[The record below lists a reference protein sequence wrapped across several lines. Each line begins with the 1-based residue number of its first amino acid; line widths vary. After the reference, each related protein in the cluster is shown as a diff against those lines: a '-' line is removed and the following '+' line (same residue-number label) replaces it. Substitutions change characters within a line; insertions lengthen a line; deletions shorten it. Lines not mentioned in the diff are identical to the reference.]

1 MPESETSK
9 VIKERINNRIKSNQE
24 QTEFFKEKII
34 ILDNEKTPLDTAI
47 KSIDKVVFD
56 DITNVN
62 NKLQDV
68 KTAYADRIT
77 AACRT
82 NLFWRRTGISTAP
95 GGAGAGAGYYNIHTY
110 TCTKTTT
117 SGFTGITYISSA
129 PDGRSSHSSGLLAVQ
144 SKNLYGIRY
153 YDEAYTEDVVDS
165 FVAGFIGTVGTGST
179 IVTALTSYSSQTLSS
194 ITTGQLLICKKDG
207 VFTTENNEIVGI
219 GTTVA
224 DLSVINSGLSTES
237 VVYKFIV
244 ESNASASVSAPES
257 DGSFVEF
264 QILKSADEVGNFDI
278 PFGRSPY
285 SPQTIGIMNSSTI
298 GKGVKVEF
306 TNQGYPSA
314 SQSWR
319 PELEGV
325 DLRDGNGAISKPQVS
340 AGKIYYDVGF
350 TVKPQKLVSGNWVD
364 ASEGDVGYLYFSGV
378 GVIILPDDTARVTS
392 LGSCSTQQ
400 TALTNAITI
409 ADAAEADI
417 ASGTSTINTR
427 LQIATAL
434 REERN
439 TLNIQIWG
447 QRQLLGKLK
456 EENSTGNTLKTYLN
470 NNAISGIIT

>member
-9 VIKERINNRIKSNQE
+9 VIKERINNRIKLNKE

-34 ILDNEKTPLDTAI
+34 VLDNEKTPLDTAI

-68 KTAYADRIT
+68 KTAYDNRIT

-82 NLFWRRTGISTAP
+82 NLFWRRTGIGTEP
-95 GGAGAGAGYYNIHTY
+95 TQGGDGYYNVHTY
-110 TCTKTTT
+110 KCTKTKT
-117 SGFTGITYISSA
+117 SGFTGITTYISSA
-129 PDGRSSHSSGLLAVQ
+129 PKGTSSHSSGLLAVQ

-179 IVTALTSYSSQTLSS
+179 IVTALVSYSSQTLSG

-207 VFTTENNEIVGI
+207 VFTIDNNEIVGI

-224 DLSVINSGLSTES
+224 DLSVINSELSTES

-278 PFGRSPY
+278 SFGRSPY
-285 SPQTIGIMNSSTI
+285 SPQTIGIMKSSII

-325 DLRDGNGAISKPQVS
+325 NLQDGNGVISKPQVS

-364 ASEGDVGYLYFSGV
+364 ASEGDVGYLYFSAG
-378 GVIILPDDTARVTS
+378 GQSLLFPTDTARVTNLS
-392 LGSCSTQQ
+392 PCPTQE

-456 EENSTGNTLKTYLN
+456 EENSTGNKLKTYLN

>member
-1 MPESETSK
+1 MAESETSK
-9 VIKERINNRIKSNQE
+9 VIKERINNRIKLNEE
-24 QTEFFKEKII
+24 QTEFFKERII
-34 ILDNEKTPLDTAI
+34 VLDNEKAPLDTAI

-68 KTAYADRIT
+68 KTAYDNRIT

-82 NLFWRRTGISTAP
+82 NLFWRRTGIGTASTQD
-95 GGAGAGAGYYNIHTY
+95 GDGYYNVHTY

-117 SGFTGITYISSA
+117 SGFTGITTYISSA
-129 PDGRSSHSSGLLAVQ
+129 PDGTSSHSSGLLAVQ
-144 SKNLYGIRY
+144 SHNLYGIRY
-153 YDEAYTEDVVDS
+153 YDEAYTEDIVDS
-165 FVAGFIGTVGTGST
+165 FVAGFIGTVGSGST
-179 IVTALTSYSSQTLSS
+179 IVTALTAYSSQALSDVK
-194 ITTGQLLICKKDG
+194 TGQLLICKKDG
-207 VFTTENNEIVGI
+207 VFNTENNEIVSI

-237 VVYKFIV
+237 VVYKLIV

-257 DGSFVEF
+257 NGSFVEF

-325 DLRDGNGAISKPQVS
+325 DLRDGNGKISEPQVS
-340 AGKIYYDVGF
+340 AGKIYYDIGF
-350 TVKPQKLVSGNWVD
+350 TVKPQKLVNENWVD
-364 ASEGDVGYLYFSGV
+364 ASEGDVGYLYFGAGFLTPV
-378 GVIILPDDTARVTS
+378 DTARVINLS
-392 LGSCSTQQ
+392 PCPTQE

-409 ADAAEADI
+409 ANAAEANI
-417 ASGTSTINTR
+417 ASGISTINTR

-434 REERN
+434 REERS
-439 TLNIQIWG
+439 TVNIQIWG

-470 NNAISGIIT
+470 NNAVSGIIT

>member
-9 VIKERINNRIKSNQE
+9 VIKERVNNRIKSNQE

-34 ILDNEKTPLDTAI
+34 VLDNEKVPLDSAI

-56 DITNVN
+56 DVTNVN
-62 NKLQDV
+62 SKLQDV
-68 KTAYADRIT
+68 KTSYAARIT

-82 NLFWRRTGISTAP
+82 NLFWRRTGISTVGVGT
-95 GGAGAGAGYYNIHTY
+95 GGDYYSRHTY

-117 SGFTGITYISSA
+117 SGFSGITYISSV
-129 PDGRSSHSSGLLAVQ
+129 PDGTSSHSSGLLAVQ

-179 IVTALTSYSSQTLSS
+179 IVTTLTAYSSQALSG
-194 ITTGQLLICKKDG
+194 IKTGQLLICKKDG
-207 VFTTENNEIVGI
+207 VFTSENNEIVGI

-244 ESNASASVSAPES
+244 ESNASASASAPES

-264 QILKSADEVGNFDI
+264 QILKSADEVGNFEI
-278 PFGRSPY
+278 SFGKNPY
-285 SPQTIGIMNSSTI
+285 SPQTIGIMDSSTI

-306 TNQGYPSA
+306 TNQGWPSA
-314 SQSWR
+314 TQSWR

-325 DLRDGNGAISKPQVS
+325 DLRDGNGVISKPQVS

-350 TVKPQKLVSGNWVD
+350 TVKPQKLVSGSWVN
-364 ASEGDVGYLYFSGV
+364 ASEGDVGYLYFAGV
-378 GVIILPDDTARVTS
+378 GALLLPTDSVRVST
-392 LGSCSTQQ
+392 LGSCSSEET
-400 TALTNAITI
+400 TLTNAITA

-439 TLNIQIWG
+439 GLNIQIWG

-456 EENSTGNTLKTYLN
+456 EENSTGNTLKSYLD
-470 NNAISGIIT
+470 NNAVSGIIT